1 MEEGYDRLKAHM
13 RRIGRCY
20 WIRQQETE
28 ADNGDIQEGLR
39 QIETEVKIALSVS
52 HNTLTRAEEYVLMK
66 EYRLKVEITQRS
78 LSDLGCGNHTEA

>member
-20 WIRQQETE
+20 WIREQGTE

-39 QIETEVKIALSVS
+39 QIETEVKISFSMS
-52 HNTLTRAEEYVLMK
+52 HNSLTIVEEY
-66 EYRLKVEITQRS
+66 IQ
-78 LSDLGCGNHTEA
+78 